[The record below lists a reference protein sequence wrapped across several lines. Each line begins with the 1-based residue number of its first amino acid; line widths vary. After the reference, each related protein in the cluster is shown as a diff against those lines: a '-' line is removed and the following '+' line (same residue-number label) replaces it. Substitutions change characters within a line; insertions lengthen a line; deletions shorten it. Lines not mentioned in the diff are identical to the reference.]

1 MTTIHSYHSMSFSR
15 KDFNESAL
23 TVSPAQASVPEDSYR
38 YQGYKLGHGRR
49 PQEER

>member
-1 MTTIHSYHSMSFSR
+1 MTTIHNCHSINFYL

-23 TVSPAQASVPEDSYR
+23 TVSLAQASVPEDSYR
-38 YQGYKLGHGRR
+38 YQGYKLGRGRR